1 MAQVDVL
8 ASFAEVACNAPI
20 PYIKPQMLE
29 SGEDLELLELRHP
42 CVELMPGMSYIAN
55 DCHLSHKKDGTS
67 LQLITGPN
75 MGGKST
81 YLR

>member
-20 PYIKPQMLE
+20 PYIKPEMLE

-42 CVELMPGMSYIAN
+42 CVELMPGMSFIAN
-55 DCHLSHKKDGTS
+55 DCHISHKNN